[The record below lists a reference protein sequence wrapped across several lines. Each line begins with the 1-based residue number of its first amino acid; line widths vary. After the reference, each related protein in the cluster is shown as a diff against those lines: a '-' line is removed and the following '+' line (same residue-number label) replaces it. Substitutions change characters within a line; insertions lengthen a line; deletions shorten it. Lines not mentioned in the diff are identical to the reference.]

1 MEVCQEISTK
11 QEGVDL
17 AHTAQCLQRKHRGII
32 SRNEKSPK
40 SEGARRRVVRK
51 ECSVSEKDVNHRSG
65 AVTRSSWVSMAI
77 VSGMALWLFSGDF
90 TAETA
95 GAAEAGN
102 GLATSAQKAFV
113 QGVES
118 RATPRAVTLDVL
130 GRTEANRQ
138 VEVRSE
144 IAGIITEVNAT
155 RGQYVEAGD
164 SLCEIAVD
172 NRSVRLQEAEA
183 AFQSAAIEYQGA
195 KDLSESGL
203 QSKVVLAKLKAA
215 AVRSKATLE
224 TARLELAKTSIR
236 APFSG
241 FIERRAVEVGDLIT
255 AGASCAT
262 VLEVAPLL
270 AVGQVSEKEVSWLQ
284 IGQPVKV
291 AMGDSGGDNLT
302 TEGAISFVARTPDPA
317 TRSYRVEARL
327 ENVSG
332 ASRVGITA
340 RMSVPVA
347 KEMAHLISPAS
358 LTLNAD
364 GEIGVKTVVDG
375 GTVTF
380 IPVSTIGEETS
391 GLWVTGL
398 PGKAVVITV
407 GHQEVVPG
415 QVVDVRLADGAA

>member
-1 MEVCQEISTK
+1 M
-11 QEGVDL
+11 
-17 AHTAQCLQRKHRGII
+17 
-32 SRNEKSPK
+32 
-40 SEGARRRVVRK
+40 
-51 ECSVSEKDVNHRSG
+51 SEKDVNRRSG

-77 VSGMALWLFSGDF
+77 VSGMAIWLFSGDF
-90 TAETA
+90 TAEPA
-95 GAAEAGN
+95 GASETGS
-102 GLATSAQKAFV
+102 GLATSPQKALV
-113 QGVES
+113 QGIES
-118 RATPRAVTLDVL
+118 RATARAVTLDVL

-144 IAGIITEVNAT
+144 IAGIITEVNAM
-155 RGQYVEAGD
+155 RGRYVEAGD
-164 SLCEIAVD
+164 ALCKIAVD

-183 AFQSAAIEYQGA
+183 AYQSAAIEYQGA

-215 AVRSKATLE
+215 AVRSRATLE
-224 TARLELAKTSIR
+224 TARLDLAKTTIR

-241 FIERRAVEVGDLIT
+241 FIERRAVEVGDLVT
-255 AGASCAT
+255 AGTSCAT
-262 VLEVAPLL
+262 ILEVAPLL

-284 IGQPVKV
+284 IGQPVTV
-291 AMGDSGGDNLT
+291 AMGESGGKNVM
-302 TEGAISFVARTPDPA
+302 TEGVISFVARTPDPA

-327 ENVSG
+327 ENLNG
-332 ASRVGITA
+332 ASRVGVTA

-364 GEIGVKTVVDG
+364 GQIGVKTVLDSGLVSF
-375 GTVTF
+375 V
-380 IPVSTIGEETS
+380 PVSTVGEETR

-398 PGKAVVITV
+398 PGRAVVITV

-415 QVVDVRLADGAA
+415 QVVDVRIADGAA

>member
-1 MEVCQEISTK
+1 M
-11 QEGVDL
+11 
-17 AHTAQCLQRKHRGII
+17 
-32 SRNEKSPK
+32 
-40 SEGARRRVVRK
+40 
-51 ECSVSEKDVNHRSG
+51 SEKDVNRRSG

-95 GAAEAGN
+95 GASEAVRSPG
-102 GLATSAQKAFV
+102 SPPQKTLV
-113 QGVES
+113 QGIES
-118 RATPRAVTLDVL
+118 RATSRAVTLDVL

-164 SLCEIAVD
+164 ALCKIAVD

-183 AFQSAAIEYQGA
+183 AYQSAAIEYQGA

-215 AVRSKATLE
+215 AVRSRATLE
-224 TARLELAKTSIR
+224 TARLDLAKTTIR

-241 FIERRAVEVGDLIT
+241 FIERRAVEVGDLVA
-255 AGASCAT
+255 AGTSCAT

-284 IGQPVKV
+284 IGQSVTV
-291 AMGDSGGDNLT
+291 AMGESGGKSVT
-302 TEGAISFVARTPDPA
+302 TEGVISFVARTPDPA

-332 ASRVGITA
+332 ASRVGVTA

-364 GEIGVKTVVDG
+364 GEIGVKTVLDG
-375 GTVTF
+375 GLVSF
-380 IPVSTIGEETS
+380 VPVSTVGEETR

-398 PGKAVVITV
+398 PGTAVVITV

-415 QVVDVRLADGAA
+415 QVVDVRIADGAV